1 MCTSTKRNK
10 LQIYRLDRTN
20 INLIHEISV
29 QDPLISIVC
38 LISIEDLM
46 LVHILLGNG

>member
-20 INLIHEISV
+20 INLINEISV
-29 QDPLISIVC
+29 QVPLISIVC
-38 LISIEDLM
+38 FMLM
-46 LVHILLGNG
+46 KN

>member
-20 INLIHEISV
+20 INLIHEISAH
-29 QDPLISIVC
+29 DLLISMVC
-38 LISIEDLM
+38 FNSIEYFT
-46 LVHILLGNG
+46 LVRILLGNG